1 VRHCAIQR
9 GKRYQYGKKNRIEP
23 GPAAGDQRR
32 KKIISH
38 MAILN
43 KEEAQALLKKALGY
57 SKAEECE
64 VSLNGSE
71 TGNIRYARN
80 EVSTAGEIG
89 RLSLGVS
96 SSYGKKTGTATI
108 DEFDDASLE
117 KVVRRSEELAQL
129 APENPEHMPLLG
141 PSTFEES
148 TTFVPAT
155 AAITPDIRAE
165 AVGKSIRVSKDAN
178 LQAAGYLEN
187 SVNFEAIMNS
197 KGLFAY
203 NKGTDVV
210 FTITTRNEEGTGS
223 GYAAR
228 GFNDVSKLDTY
239 SATKVA
245 TSKANGSVGARA
257 IEPGKYTVIL
267 EPVAVAYLLVNMFF
281 GLDARNADEGRSF
294 MSKPGGGNR
303 LGEQL
308 MDPKVNIYSDPF
320 NPELPSGTWNREG
333 QAMIKRSWIEKGIV
347 KNLSYSRYWA
357 SKKNV
362 DPAPGPGNVIM
373 DGGTDTIEDMI
384 KSTDKGILVSRL
396 WYIRMVDP
404 QTLLVTGLTR
414 DGTFYIENGQIK
426 FPLKNFRFNESPVIM
441 LNNLDSMGKPERTI
455 SVESYRS
462 FLVPPLKVRDFTFTS
477 LSDAV

>member
-1 VRHCAIQR
+1 MSI
-9 GKRYQYGKKNRIEP
+9 YT
-23 GPAAGDQRR
+23 
-32 KKIISH
+32 
-38 MAILN
+38 
-43 KEEAQALLKKALGY
+43 KEQAQKLLQKVLGY

-71 TGNIRYARN
+71 SGNIRYARN

-89 RLSLGVS
+89 RLSLAVS
-96 SSYGKKTGTATI
+96 SSFGKKTGTATI

-117 KVVRRSEELAQL
+117 KVVKRSEELAQL

-141 PSTFEES
+141 PQTFAES
-148 TTFVPAT
+148 ITFVPAT
-155 AAITPDIRAE
+155 AAITPDTRAE
-165 AVGKSIRVSKDAN
+165 AVGKSIQVSKEAK

-187 SVNFEAIMNS
+187 TTNFEAVMNS

-203 NKGTDVV
+203 NTGTDVV

-245 TSKANGSVGARA
+245 TAKANGSIGARA

-267 EPVAVAYLLVNMFF
+267 EPVAVAYMLENMFF

-320 NPELPSGTWNREG
+320 NPDLPSATWNREG
-333 QAMIKRSWIEKGIV
+333 QPMEKRSWIENGVV

-357 SKKNV
+357 DKKNV
-362 DPAPGPGNVIM
+362 APVPGPGNIIM
-373 DGGTDTIEDMI
+373 TGGNDSIEDMI
-384 KSTDKGILVSRL
+384 KSTEKGVLVSRL

-404 QTLLVTGLTR
+404 QTLLLTGLTR
-414 DGTFYIENGQIK
+414 DGTFYIENGEIK
-426 FPLKNFRFNESPVIM
+426 FPVKNFRFNESPVIM
-441 LNNLDSMGKPERTI
+441 LNNVEALGRPERSI

-462 FLVPPLKVRDFTFTS
+462 YLVPPMKVRDFTFSS